1 MPFGAYKYRDHVA
14 FVDTGLLN
22 AAVTAQSASTVST
35 VSSGKPLLMF
45 GSNNFHKVVYRL
57 YAASAGTTAALD
69 VYYWRP
75 GFPGD
80 ALSGYSSSYGSGAWA
95 SNSSLAA
102 TINQL
107 WSTSAYSSVSSY
119 WSQADS
125 ANFTVSGS
133 HSTSTTV
140 LTLDFRPEKFSAP
153 WNVVLPVVQVYGASA
168 STVSTNFTVTGD
180 VYLTDFQPA
189 SNYDSSTL
197 NVVETDYF

>member
-14 FVDTGLLN
+14 MLDTGLLN

-35 VSSGKPLLMF
+35 ASSGKPILMF
-45 GSNNFHKVVYRL
+45 GSNNFHKVLYRL
-57 YAASAGTTAALD
+57 YAASAGTTAALNI
-69 VYYWRP
+69 YYWRP

-80 ALSGYSSSYGSGAWA
+80 ALSAYSTSYGSGVWA
-95 SNSSLAA
+95 SSS
-102 TINQL
+102 TSPTFISNL
-107 WSTSAYSSVSSY
+107 WSQSAYSSTSSY

-125 ANFTVSGS
+125 ASFTVSGS

-140 LTLDFRPEKFSAP
+140 LALDLRPEKFSSP
-153 WNVVLPVVQVYGASA
+153 WNVLLPVVQVYGASA
-168 STVSTNFTVTGD
+168 STVSTNFTVIGD
-180 VYLTDFQPA
+180 AYLTDFQPA

>member
-45 GSNNFHKVVYRL
+45 GSNNFHKVLYRL
-57 YAASAGTTAALD
+57 YAASAGTTAALNI
-69 VYYWRP
+69 YYWRP
-75 GFPGD
+75 GFAGD
-80 ALSGYSSSYGSGAWA
+80 ALSAYSTSYGSGNWA
-95 SNSSLAA
+95 SSGSTPTYISN
-102 TINQL
+102 L
-107 WSTSAYSSVSSY
+107 WSQSAYSSVSSY

-140 LTLDFRPEKFSAP
+140 LALDFRPEKFSAG
-153 WNVVLPVVQVYGASA
+153 WSVILPVAAVYGASA

-180 VYLTDFQPA
+180 AYLTDFQPA